1 MREVRLCTP
10 RVPFFL
16 YSGLGG
22 QGMVEGRVAVP
33 LVGWKGIDETYDLKF
48 CTFLNDIVLLK
59 YLLFFFFKVV
69 IEIEKIPISNQQ
81 IRE

>member
-1 MREVRLCTP
+1 MHSPSAILILFGFG
-10 RVPFFL
+10 RV
-16 YSGLGG
+16 GNGGG
-22 QGMVEGRVAVP
+22 QSRVAVP

-59 YLLFFFFKVV
+59 DLLFFFFKVV

>member
-1 MREVRLCTP
+1 MHSPSAVLVIFRFGTAGKGR
-10 RVPFFL
+10 RQ
-16 YSGLGG
+16 S
-22 QGMVEGRVAVP
+22 RVAVP

-59 YLLFFFFKVV
+59 GLLFFFFKVV

>member
-1 MREVRLCTP
+1 MHSPSAVLFIFGFGRA
-10 RVPFFL
+10 
-16 YSGLGG
+16 GKGGG
-22 QGMVEGRVAVP
+22 QSRVAVP

-69 IEIEKIPISNQQ
+69 LEIEKIPISNQQ